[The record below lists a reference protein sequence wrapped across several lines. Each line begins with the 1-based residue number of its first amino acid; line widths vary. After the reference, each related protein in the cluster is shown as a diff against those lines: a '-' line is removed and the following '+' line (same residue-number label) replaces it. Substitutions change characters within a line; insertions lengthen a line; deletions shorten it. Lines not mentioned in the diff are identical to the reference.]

1 MSTGRLLSRPLPT
14 SFSMALYMRVVM
26 RVYRVVYSCWIITA
40 QRANDVLHLMESGAQ
55 NKDASNLV
63 KLNQSS
69 VAE

>member
-55 NKDASNLV
+55 K
-63 KLNQSS
+63 
-69 VAE
+69 